1 MPSFLICTLIDYLR
15 TLEKRCALSN
25 NTGKYSQERQL
36 LLSADYWDKSLGGVF
51 DYHYLSHLLQN
62 IHRDQIILYLTT
74 TYNKQNF
81 KIEGVLIYG
90 MIGLNPRLEWWLNIW
105 ELKLVAKTV
114 DSKISGVGV
123 ALIRWLEKRSFIKR
137 LILIDHSD
145 SPGYYK
151 HLGYRLL
158 NPDGVV
164 SSNHWKRRL
173 RWLKISKKN
182 IEGEHIYYKNKK
194 RVKNEQ
200 T

>member
-1 MPSFLICTLIDYLR
+1 MSPFLICTLTDYLR
-15 TLEKRCALSN
+15 TLEKQFSLTG
-25 NTGKYSQERQL
+25 NTDKYSQEQQL
-36 LLSADYWDKSLGGVF
+36 LLSTDYWDKKLGGVF

-62 IHRDQIILYLTT
+62 IYQDQIILYLTIHD
-74 TYNKQNF
+74 KQQF

-105 ELKLVAKTV
+105 ELKLVAKTA
-114 DSKISGVGV
+114 DSEISGVGV
-123 ALIRWLEKRSFIKR
+123 ALIRWLEKRRFIKR

-145 SPGYYK
+145 YPGYYK
-151 HLGYRLL
+151 HLGYQLL

-164 SSNHWKRRL
+164 SSRRWKRRL